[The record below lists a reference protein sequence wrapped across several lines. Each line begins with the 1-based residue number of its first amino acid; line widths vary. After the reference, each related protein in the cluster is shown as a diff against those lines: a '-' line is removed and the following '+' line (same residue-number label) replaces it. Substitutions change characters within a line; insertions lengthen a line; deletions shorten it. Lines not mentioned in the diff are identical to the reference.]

1 MNASSHQR
9 LSEKTLV
16 VGAPLLLAVVELF
29 HPHPHDLLNLDVNT
43 WLVVHYA
50 QIPLFSLS
58 ALAIATLVRDRADVA
73 ATVCRVAMFVFAV
86 SYTAFDTAAGV
97 VTGMLVKAAH
107 RSGTPDAWRAPIDA
121 VWTHPIMGGS
131 PLCSR
136 TVSCCPRIY
145 CLIHRRGGGGK
156 SKFRV
161 PRGLQESLRTLGN

>member
-1 MNASSHQR
+1 MYFKRGAAGMNASSHQR

-86 SYTAFDTAAGV
+86 SYT
-97 VTGMLVKAAH
+97 
-107 RSGTPDAWRAPIDA
+107 
-121 VWTHPIMGGS
+121 
-131 PLCSR
+131 
-136 TVSCCPRIY
+136 
-145 CLIHRRGGGGK
+145 
-156 SKFRV
+156 
-161 PRGLQESLRTLGN
+161 